1 MTIDTGKL
9 EPNSQQGLSVNH
21 SKKLTIPLKI
31 ATIIVMAVYA
41 LSYLG
46 LQLRTYGTS
55 LKIDGYIVGGIL
67 SFVLIGGVIA
77 WVCGL
82 VSQLVPQLRNPSSRR
97 KVALTGAVTFLIL
110 YMGTHITKD
119 I

>member
-9 EPNSQQGLSVNH
+9 EPNSQKGLSGNH
-21 SKKLTIPLKI
+21 TKKLTIPLKI
-31 ATIIVMAVYA
+31 ATIVVMVIYA

-46 LQLRTYGTS
+46 LQIRAYGTS

-67 SFVLIGGVIA
+67 AFVLIGGVIA
-77 WVCGL
+77 WLCGF
-82 VSQLVPQLRNPSSRR
+82 VSQLVPQLRNPISRR
-97 KVALTGAVTFLIL
+97 RVALTGAVTFLIL
-110 YMGTHITKD
+110 YMGSHLTKD